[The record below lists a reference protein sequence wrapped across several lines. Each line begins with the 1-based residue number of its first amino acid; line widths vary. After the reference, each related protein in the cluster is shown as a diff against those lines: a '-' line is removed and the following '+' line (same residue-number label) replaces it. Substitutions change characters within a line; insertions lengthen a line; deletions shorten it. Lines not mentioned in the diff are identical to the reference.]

1 MVISDTIVLS
11 DLKAIL
17 GIIMSYLGSNH
28 TFLHRLRLI
37 LRQGLD
43 AGNLFWRWSQK
54 TEGGKVERERQERK
68 KNNKVCIKELIT
80 V

>member
-43 AGNLFWRWSQK
+43 AGNLFWR
-54 TEGGKVERERQERK
+54 
-68 KNNKVCIKELIT
+68 
-80 V
+80 